1 MRAGGNWAN
10 GWMAGK
16 CLNPGAQCRAINRLE
31 GQELLDAQRDIMT
44 MPENQSRYRL
54 RSQTVELAYAD
65 SKGNRR
71 LQRFHGRGLARAR
84 TETGLMVVA
93 QNLLHLDRLEKNR
106 RTDAKMQ
113 T

>member
-1 MRAGGNWAN
+1 
-10 GWMAGK
+10 MA
-16 CLNPGAQCRAINRLE
+16 L
-31 GQELLDAQRDIMT
+31 
-44 MPENQSRYRL
+44 PENQSRYRL
-54 RSQTVELAYAD
+54 RGQTVELAYAD

-93 QNLLHLDRLEKNR
+93 QSLLRLEKER
-106 RTDAKMQ
+106 RTDAKTQ

>member
-1 MRAGGNWAN
+1 
-10 GWMAGK
+10 MA
-16 CLNPGAQCRAINRLE
+16 L
-31 GQELLDAQRDIMT
+31 
-44 MPENQSRYRL
+44 PENQSRYRL
-54 RSQTVELAYAD
+54 RGQTVELAYAD

-93 QNLLHLDRLEKNR
+93 QNLLRLEKER
-106 RTDAKMQ
+106 RTDAKTQ